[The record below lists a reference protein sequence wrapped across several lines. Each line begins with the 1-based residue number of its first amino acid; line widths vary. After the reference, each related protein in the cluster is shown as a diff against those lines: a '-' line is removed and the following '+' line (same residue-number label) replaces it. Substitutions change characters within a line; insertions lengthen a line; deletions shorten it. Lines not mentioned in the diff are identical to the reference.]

1 MLNWYGDL
9 TKPEK
14 RTYWACFAGWGLD
27 AMDTQM
33 YALAIPTLIA
43 LWSMTR
49 GQAGILGTTVLIMAS
64 LGGWIAG
71 ILADR
76 YGRVRILQI
85 TILWFSA
92 FTLLS
97 AFTNSFWQLMF
108 TRGLQGLGF
117 GGEWAVG
124 AVLISETIR
133 AEVRGRAVG
142 SLQAGWAIGYGVA
155 VLLSTMLFS
164 TLAPSFAWRVLF
176 AIGLFPTLLVLWM
189 RRHIEEAPV
198 FAQNRRDHANDPPGI
213 WAVFDRPIRA
223 TTFKTILLTFG
234 IYGGNYV
241 MITWLPAYLKLVL
254 HLSITHIGGY
264 LAINILGSF
273 AGAFLNGWMADRYG
287 RRTTFVAIACL
298 QVIAVAIYT
307 LAPITLP
314 ATLVLGFVLGT
325 LQSGTAAGTGA
336 YIAELFP
343 TRIRGSA
350 QGLCGNAGRA
360 MGAIMPAMVGL
371 LSANMGLG
379 AAMGICACISYL
391 LVVTAALLLPETRGR
406 NLSQVTEAND
416 IADAAKR
423 HLGGRVDSLST
434 GTPATQSDRVAS
446 YTTKP

>member
-1 MLNWYGDL
+1 MLRWYTEL

-14 RTYWACFAGWGLD
+14 RTYWACFSGWGLD

-43 LWSMTR
+43 LWGMTR
-49 GQAGILGTTVLIMAS
+49 AQAGVLGTTVLIMAS

-76 YGRVRILQI
+76 YGRVRVLQI

-97 AFTNSFWQLMF
+97 AFTNSFGQLMV

-133 AEVRGRAVG
+133 PQVRGRAVG
-142 SLQAGWAIGYGVA
+142 SLQAGWAVGYGVA
-155 VLLSTMLFS
+155 VLLSTLIFS
-164 TLAPSFAWRVLF
+164 SLQPEWAWRVLF
-176 AIGLFPTLLVLWM
+176 AIGILPTLLVLWI
-189 RRHIEEAPV
+189 RRHIKEAPV
-198 FAQNRRDHANDPPGI
+198 FAQIRREHAADRPSI
-213 WAVFDRPIRA
+213 WTVFDRSTRV
-223 TTFKTILLTFG
+223 TTFKAILLTFG

-254 HLSITHIGGY
+254 HLSITNIGGY

-273 AGAFLNGWMADRYG
+273 AGAFLNGWMADRFG
-287 RRTTFVAIACL
+287 RRRTFI
-298 QVIAVAIYT
+298 VIAFLQAVAVATYT

-314 ATLVLGFVLGT
+314 VTLVLGFVLGT

-343 TRIRGSA
+343 TRIRASA

-360 MGAIMPAMVGL
+360 IGAIMPAMVGV
-371 LSANMGLG
+371 LSAKLELG
-379 AAMGICACISYL
+379 AAMGMCACASYA
-391 LVVTAALLLPETRGR
+391 LVVIAALMLPETRGR
-406 NLSQVTEAND
+406 DLSDVRVSAANSAD
-416 IADAAKR
+416 KAIQDENIAAQRTDTALPR
-423 HLGGRVDSLST
+423 
-434 GTPATQSDRVAS
+434 
-446 YTTKP
+446 

>member
-1 MLNWYGDL
+1 MVKWYSEL
-9 TKPEK
+9 TKAEK
-14 RTYWACFAGWGLD
+14 RTYWACFSGWGLD

-43 LWSMTR
+43 LWGMTR
-49 GQAGILGTTVLIMAS
+49 GEAGLLGTTVLFMAS

-76 YGRVRILQI
+76 YGRVRVLQI
-85 TILWFSA
+85 TILWFSF

-97 AFTNSFWQLMF
+97 AFTNSFEQLMI
-108 TRGLQGLGF
+108 TRGLQGFGF

-133 AEVRGRAVG
+133 PQVRGRAVG
-142 SLQAGWAIGYGVA
+142 SLQAGWAIGYGLA
-155 VLLSTMLFS
+155 VLLSTLLFS
-164 TLAPSFAWRVLF
+164 LLEPSMAWRVLF
-176 AIGLFPTLLVLWM
+176 AVGILPTLLVLWI

-198 FAQNRRDHANDPPGI
+198 FAQNRRQHAADRPSV
-213 WAVFDRPIRA
+213 WAVFEEPTRA
-223 TTFKTILLTFG
+223 TTFKAILLTFG

-254 HLSITHIGGY
+254 HLSITNIGGY

-273 AGAFLNGWMADRYG
+273 SGAFLNGWMADRFG
-287 RRTTFVAIACL
+287 RRRTFVVIACL
-298 QVIAVAIYT
+298 QAVAVATYT

-314 ATLVLGFVLGT
+314 VTLVLGFVLGA

-360 MGAIMPAMVGL
+360 IGAIMPTMVGV
-371 LSANMGLG
+371 LSVKLELG
-379 AAMGICACISYL
+379 AAMGLCACVSYL

-406 NLSQVTEAND
+406 DLTNMVDSPNPEA
-416 IADAAKR
+416 
-423 HLGGRVDSLST
+423 GRVNHTRRADNAVS
-434 GTPATQSDRVAS
+434 R
-446 YTTKP
+446 

>member
-1 MLNWYGDL
+1 MFKWYTEL
-9 TKPEK
+9 TKSEK
-14 RTYWACFAGWGLD
+14 RTYWACFSGWGLD

-43 LWSMTR
+43 LWGMTR
-49 GQAGILGTTVLIMAS
+49 GEAGLLGTTVLIMAS
-64 LGGWIAG
+64 LGGWAAG

-76 YGRVRILQI
+76 YGRVRVLQI

-97 AFTNSFWQLMF
+97 AFTNSFEQLMI

-133 AEVRGRAVG
+133 PQVRGRAVG
-142 SLQAGWAIGYGVA
+142 SLQAGWAIGYGLA
-155 VLLSTMLFS
+155 VLLSTLLFS
-164 TLAPSFAWRVLF
+164 SLDPSFAWRVLF
-176 AIGLFPTLLVLWM
+176 AVGILPTLLVLWI
-189 RRHIEEAPV
+189 RRHIKEAPV
-198 FAQNRRDHANDPPGI
+198 FAQNRREHAADRPSI
-213 WAVFDRPIRA
+213 WAVFEGPTRA
-223 TTFKTILLTFG
+223 TTLKAILLTFG

-254 HLSITHIGGY
+254 HLSITNIGGY

-273 AGAFLNGWMADRYG
+273 SGAFLNGWMADRFG
-287 RRTTFVAIACL
+287 RRRTFIVIACL
-298 QVIAVAIYT
+298 QAITVATYT

-314 ATLVLGFVLGT
+314 VTLVLGFALGA

-360 MGAIMPAMVGL
+360 LGAIMPTMVGI
-371 LSANMGLG
+371 LSVKLELG
-379 AAMGICACISYL
+379 AAMGLCACLSYL
-391 LVVTAALLLPETRGR
+391 LVVTAALMLPETRGR
-406 NLSQVTEAND
+406 DLTHV
-416 IADAAKR
+416 ADAA
-423 HLGGRVDSLST
+423 
-434 GTPATQSDRVAS
+434 TPETSHISRARRADNAVSR
-446 YTTKP
+446 

>member
-1 MLNWYGDL
+1 MFSWYKEL
-9 TKPEK
+9 TGSEK
-14 RTYWACFAGWGLD
+14 RTYWACFSGWGLD

-43 LWSMTR
+43 LWGMTR
-49 GQAGILGTTVLIMAS
+49 GEAGLLGTTVLIMAS

-76 YGRVRILQI
+76 YGRVRVLQI
-85 TILWFSA
+85 TILWFSL

-97 AFTNSFWQLMF
+97 AFTNSFEQLMI

-133 AEVRGRAVG
+133 PQVRGRAVG

-155 VLLSTMLFS
+155 VLLSTLLFS
-164 TLAPSFAWRVLF
+164 SLAPSFAWRVLF
-176 AIGLFPTLLVLWM
+176 ALGIVPTLLVLWI
-189 RRHIEEAPV
+189 RRHIQEAPV
-198 FAQNRRDHANDPPGI
+198 FAQTRRENALDRPSV
-213 WAVFDRPIRA
+213 WAVFEGPTRM
-223 TTFKTILLTFG
+223 TTLKAILLTFG

-254 HLSITHIGGY
+254 HLSITNIGGY

-273 AGAFLNGWMADRYG
+273 AGAFLNGWMADRFG
-287 RRTTFVAIACL
+287 RRRTFIVIACL
-298 QVIAVAIYT
+298 QAVAVATYT

-314 ATLVLGFVLGT
+314 VTLVLGFVLGT

-360 MGAIMPAMVGL
+360 IGAIMPTMVGV
-371 LSANMGLG
+371 LSVKLELG
-379 AAMGICACISYL
+379 AAMGLCACVSYL

-406 NLSQVTEAND
+406 DLTQVS
-416 IADAAKR
+416 DAAA
-423 HLGGRVDSLST
+423 L
-434 GTPATQSDRVAS
+434 PADHNHHAS
-446 YTTKP
+446 RTDNAVSR

>member
-1 MLNWYGDL
+1 MFKWYTDL
-9 TKPEK
+9 SQSEK
-14 RTYWACFAGWGLD
+14 RTYWACFSGWGLD

-43 LWSMTR
+43 LWGMTR

-97 AFTNSFWQLMF
+97 AFTDSFWQLMI

-133 AEVRGRAVG
+133 PQVRGRAVG
-142 SLQAGWAIGYGVA
+142 SLQAGWAVGYGVA
-155 VLLSTMLFS
+155 VLLSTLLFS
-164 TLAPSFAWRVLF
+164 TLEPSIAWRVLF
-176 AIGLFPTLLVLWM
+176 AVGLVPTLLVLWI
-189 RRHIEEAPV
+189 RRHIKEAPA
-198 FAQNRRDHANDPPGI
+198 FAQARLSQAGNAPSV
-213 WAVFDRPIRA
+213 WAVFQGPTRV
-223 TTFKTILLTFG
+223 TTLKAILLTFG

-241 MITWLPAYLKLVL
+241 MITWLPAYLKLAL
-254 HLSITHIGGY
+254 HLSIANVGGY

-273 AGAFLNGWMADRYG
+273 AGAFLNGWMADRFG
-287 RRTTFVAIACL
+287 RRRTFIVIACMQAIA
-298 QVIAVAIYT
+298 VGTYT
-307 LAPITLP
+307 LAPLTLP
-314 ATLVLGFVLGT
+314 VTLVLGFVLGT

-360 MGAIMPAMVGL
+360 LGAIMPTMVGV
-371 LSANMGLG
+371 LSAKLDLGVAMGLCAG
-379 AAMGICACISYL
+379 ASYL
-391 LVVTAALLLPETRGR
+391 LVVAAALMLPETRGR
-406 NLSQVTEAND
+406 DLADVTDDTARE
-416 IADAAKR
+416 DAASR
-423 HLGGRVDSLST
+423 
-434 GTPATQSDRVAS
+434 SDAKMQDANVSRAGL
-446 YTTKP
+446 

>member
-1 MLNWYGDL
+1 MFSWYKDL

-14 RTYWACFAGWGLD
+14 RTYWACFSGWGLD

-43 LWSMTR
+43 LWGMTR
-49 GQAGILGTTVLIMAS
+49 GEAGLLGTTVLIMAS

-76 YGRVRILQI
+76 YGRVRVLQI
-85 TILWFSA
+85 TILWFSL

-97 AFTNSFWQLMF
+97 AFTNSFEQLMI

-133 AEVRGRAVG
+133 PQVRGRAVG

-155 VLLSTMLFS
+155 VLLSTLLFS
-164 TLAPSFAWRVLF
+164 SLAPSFAWRVLF
-176 AIGLFPTLLVLWM
+176 AVGIVPTLLVLWI

-198 FAQNRRDHANDPPGI
+198 FAQNRREHAADRPSI
-213 WAVFDRPIRA
+213 WAVFEGPTRV
-223 TTFKTILLTFG
+223 TTFKAILLTFG

-254 HLSITHIGGY
+254 HLSITNIGGY

-273 AGAFLNGWMADRYG
+273 AGAFLNGWMADRFG
-287 RRTTFVAIACL
+287 RRRTFIVIACL
-298 QVIAVAIYT
+298 QAVAVATYT

-314 ATLVLGFVLGT
+314 VTLVLGFVLGT

-360 MGAIMPAMVGL
+360 IGAIMPTMVGV
-371 LSANMGLG
+371 LSAKLELG
-379 AAMGICACISYL
+379 AAMGLCACVSYL
-391 LVVTAALLLPETRGR
+391 LVVTAALMLPETRGR
-406 NLSQVTEAND
+406 DLTHVSD
-416 IADAAKR
+416 DAAP
-423 HLGGRVDSLST
+423 
-434 GTPATQSDRVAS
+434 PADHVTHAS
-446 YTTKP
+446 RTANRTDNAVSR